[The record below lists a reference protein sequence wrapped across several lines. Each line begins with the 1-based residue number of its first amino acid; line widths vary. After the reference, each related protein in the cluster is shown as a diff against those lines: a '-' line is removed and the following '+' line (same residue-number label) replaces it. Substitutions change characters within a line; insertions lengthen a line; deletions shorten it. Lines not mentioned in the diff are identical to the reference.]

1 MRLAYDHFH
10 FPNIFSQYFLRKKL
24 SSISIITTVK
34 NSKSKE
40 KIVKTNDVI
49 IYITYDRYNF
59 TIFSPYFSAK
69 IVIYLKSNLFFKIRK
84 KKKSSK
90 RFLSMIRFNFP
101 NFFTWNV
108 DKLDTIFHNT
118 LDLSTLLEVRNND
131 NSDNFVDL
139 CHPERTHK
147 FHTKCMS
154 GQLEQ
159 YLRSKWSSWTTWS
172 WSCLVEVT
180 KATESKFFIFFWR
193 QNCRRQFDMF
203 FKEFLTLLFSRDFD
217 LKIFDKIWRFLLRL
231 SLQGC

>member
-1 MRLAYDHFH
+1 M
-10 FPNIFSQYFLRKKL
+10 
-24 SSISIITTVK
+24 
-34 NSKSKE
+34 
-40 KIVKTNDVI
+40 
-49 IYITYDRYNF
+49 
-59 TIFSPYFSAK
+59 
-69 IVIYLKSNLFFKIRK
+69 
-84 KKKSSK
+84 
-90 RFLSMIRFNFP
+90 
-101 NFFTWNV
+101 
-108 DKLDTIFHNT
+108 
-118 LDLSTLLEVRNND
+118 STLLEVRNND
-131 NSDNFVDL
+131 NSDSFVDL

-217 LKIFDKIWRFLLRL
+217 LKIFDKIWRFFGFLFKVAKLLKSYQLSTFSDFEGVFFRYFPTFLQKSPKIIKKRQNKQTLGLLLFSGKTDLLRIIL
-231 SLQGC
+231 VLFKLKLVKRAKKLWKMPDLGMSDRHVAKMHFCRFLQKGVTDKNSIFENCY

>member
-1 MRLAYDHFH
+1 MT
-10 FPNIFSQYFLRKKL
+10 S
-24 SSISIITTVK
+24 
-34 NSKSKE
+34 
-40 KIVKTNDVI
+40 
-49 IYITYDRYNF
+49 
-59 TIFSPYFSAK
+59 
-69 IVIYLKSNLFFKIRK
+69 
-84 KKKSSK
+84 
-90 RFLSMIRFNFP
+90 FNFP

-180 KATESKFFIFFWR
+180 KATDLIFLSFSDVRIVGDNLTCFSKNFWH
-193 QNCRRQFDMF
+193 FYF
-203 FKEFLTLLFSRDFD
+203 HEILIW
-217 LKIFDKIWRFLLRL
+217 KIFDKIWRFLLRL